1 VLLAFVGDECRGS
14 SWLPRR
20 RPSPRPLPFAPVGFV
35 AINEGLPHLVGDEAL
50 GEDRRLS
57 VCCGH
62 GGSAA
67 AVHEEFCR
75 SYLRRVRLCASIR

>member
-1 VLLAFVGDECRGS
+1 MSGFFVAAKAAPITSAAFAGV
-14 SWLPRR
+14 
-20 RPSPRPLPFAPVGFV
+20 PFALVGFV
-35 AINEGLPHLVGDEAL
+35 AITEGLPHLVGDEAL